1 MNNSYIV
8 AHKDN
13 KIYGMYG
20 LEVNK
25 DSFLYLEKNITNIVQ
40 DDFNNTVF
48 INNIMKMFHYYLL
61 DNYRPYN
68 KYQVKLLEKIVEESL
83 FDYIQNYDKFKLF
96 TDKEFDDTVFLYKSK
111 YNFSLLGIQEEYSFA
126 TSIEFVRNIIKFI
139 RTYYFYNISLVWR

>member
-25 DSFLYLEKNITNIVQ
+25 DSFLYLEKNITDIVQ

-48 INNIMKMFHYYLL
+48 INNIMKMFHCYLL

-68 KYQVKLLEKIVEESL
+68 KYQAKLLEKIVEESL
-83 FDYIQNYDKFKLF
+83 FDCIQNYDRFKLF
-96 TDKEFDDTVFLYKSK
+96 TDKEFDDTIFLYKSK
-111 YNFSLLGIQEEYSFA
+111 YNFSLLDVLEEYSFV

>member
-40 DDFNNTVF
+40 DNFNNTVF

-83 FDYIQNYDKFKLF
+83 FDYIQSYDNFKLF
-96 TDKEFDDTVFLYKSK
+96 TDKEFDDIIFSYKLK
-111 YNFSLLGIQEEYSFA
+111 YNFSLMDILEEYSFA
-126 TSIEFVRNIIKFI
+126 TSIEFVRNVIKFI
-139 RTYYFYNISLVWR
+139 LTYYSYNISLIWR